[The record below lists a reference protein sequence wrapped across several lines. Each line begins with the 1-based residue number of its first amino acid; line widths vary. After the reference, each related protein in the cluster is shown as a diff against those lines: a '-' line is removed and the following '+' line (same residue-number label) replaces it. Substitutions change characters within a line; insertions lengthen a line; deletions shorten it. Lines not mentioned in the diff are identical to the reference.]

1 MKRRSIANCA
11 CNNPQTKQKLGLAN
25 VVTKQLLW
33 GDRGQLEALLQAEG
47 VPDVII
53 GADVICWP
61 NFIAPLLW
69 TLRVM
74 LTSKRGAR
82 CFVGYVCRATTTTV
96 RPQGCCDFGGVSWN
110 W

>member
-1 MKRRSIANCA
+1 MAKE
-11 CNNPQTKQKLGLAN
+11 
-25 VVTKQLLW
+25 LLW
-33 GDRGQLEALLQAEG
+33 GARDQLEALLQAEG

-74 LTSKRGAR
+74 LTRKPSAR

-96 RPQGCCDFGGVSWN
+96 SVTTSLSCPCGILCLC
-110 W
+110 